1 MEDAQIIALYWSRDG
16 EAIRQTDEKYGAYC
30 FTIAQRIVQSHE
42 DSEECVNDTW
52 LRAWNAMPPER
63 PDYLK
68 LFLAAITR
76 NLSLDLLKE
85 RKTAKRGGG
94 AAAGVFLG
102 LLLLLSGGAELPLF
116 AALALGGMLAGC
128 MRDLG
133 RLASALAMLL
143 APCIFLF
150 YIDMTLLNP
159 IWIGGLISGALLFSL
174 FPKALLEKYGGLRE
188 TEGPQD
194 RYTKMKCASRMGT

>member
-1 MEDAQIIALYWSRDG
+1 MEGALTLGISYLVQKGVVLLLEHGKAVIPSREEMLSLLLLAG
-16 EAIRQTDEKYGAYC
+16 GVLAGLASLQNRPIGA
-30 FTIAQRIVQSHE
+30 FLLPMASAFF
-42 DSEECVNDTW
+42 
-52 LRAWNAMPPER
+52 L
-63 PDYLK
+63 L
-68 LFLAAITR
+68 LAARQEGI
-76 NLSLDLLKE
+76 
-85 RKTAKRGGG
+85 GGG

-159 IWIGGLISGALLFSL
+159 IWIGGLIRGAAVFPVPQGFAGKIRRSAGNGRPPRQVYKNEGADGGEASGRIR
-174 FPKALLEKYGGLRE
+174 GI
-188 TEGPQD
+188 
-194 RYTKMKCASRMGT
+194 